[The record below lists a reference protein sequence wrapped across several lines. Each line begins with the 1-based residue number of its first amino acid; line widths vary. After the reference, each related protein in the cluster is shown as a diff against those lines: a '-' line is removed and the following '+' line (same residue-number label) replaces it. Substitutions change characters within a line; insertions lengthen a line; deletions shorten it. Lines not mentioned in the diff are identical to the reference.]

1 MNRLKQNPQSIAQD
15 LKNYHWMMFRHMMEF
30 LKQCTSLKK
39 PLPEHYFISLFKDLS
54 NKDLVTLCGLL
65 ATKIK
70 KPKRKLYAI
79 LGRRAWVPQH
89 KRNKVLHLPVN
100 RRMIKLPP
108 KPKEVWDSQKRQC
121 PNP

>member
-1 MNRLKQNPQSIAQD
+1 MNRLRQNPQSITQD

-65 ATKIK
+65 TTEIK
-70 KPKRKLYAI
+70 
-79 LGRRAWVPQH
+79 
-89 KRNKVLHLPVN
+89 N
-100 RRMIKLPP
+100 
-108 KPKEVWDSQKRQC
+108 PKENYVQFQGGGLGSHNTKETKSSNC
-121 PNP
+121 L